1 MEQQSLKTTVGRRP
15 PLAAFSIIEKEGLE
29 RPVWHKVGVA
39 WVNRDGSINVQF
51 DSLPLGGKVQ
61 LREERERSPQQGDA
75 KGEAALPVATAQPRQ
90 GKAAP

>member
-1 MEQQSLKTTVGRRP
+1 MEEQQILKVAGGRRP
-15 PLAAFSIIEKEGLE
+15 PLAAFSIIEKEGFE

-61 LREERERSPQQGDA
+61 LREERDRAAPGDA
-75 KGEAALPVATAQPRQ
+75 KKPGPEAQQPRRAE
-90 GKAAP
+90 GAP